1 MYRRPLPALTGL
13 LFTVLAVVAHGEQF
27 ERYGNLEVHYN
38 VFNSTSISAAMSERY
53 ELKRGEDI
61 AYVNVAGRRRE
72 DDGTTRAVKLA
83 LEGEVANLLGQTRPL
98 EFLLVEEPGAVYY
111 ILTTRFSD
119 RETLRFRLQVT
130 DTESG
135 RSYPMEFQK
144 ELWKQ

>member
-13 LFTVLAVVAHGEQF
+13 LLTLLTAFAHGEQF
-27 ERYGNLEVHYN
+27 ERFGDLEVHYN

-72 DDGTTRAVKLA
+72 DDGTTSAVKLA
-83 LEGEVANLLGQTRPL
+83 LEGDVANLIGQTRPL

-130 DTESG
+130 DTETG
-135 RSYPMEFQK
+135 RTYPMEFQK